1 MLYEASEASFIQW
14 PLRRPQ
20 NSRITNISFVVEYHA
35 WLMLCCLPSLVPRV
49 QRHGRLL
56 CSPGSA
62 MKIGMSGKRHACCQ
76 VPLHIAWPRLHPA
89 SSYAPE
95 AIQNSQPFY
104 ERNGSCNQAQAQAAA
119 PLRRYRSQEH
129 AAGGVLCSDLA
140 LLLFLFQPQALFL
153 MAT

>member
-1 MLYEASEASFIQW
+1 MAPAAAPKLKDHKH
-14 PLRRPQ
+14 LVCRRIP
-20 NSRITNISFVVEYHA
+20 
-35 WLMLCCLPSLVPRV
+35 CLVDALLSPESGPPSLVPRV